1 MRLRVNH
8 ETRYRYDRPAR
19 NVIQTLRLTPQS
31 HDAQYVR
38 RWRVEV
44 DQDVRLFQG
53 QDSLGNP
60 VHHLTIDGPIDA
72 LTVTAFGEVEVQDAG
87 GIVAGT
93 RERLPA
99 GVFLRETRLTK
110 PNPAIR
116 ALSPPHVSSNPD
128 VLTSLHELMGTLRE
142 RMLFEVGTTG
152 ASTTGAEALSAGH
165 GVCQDFSHV
174 FIAAARHAGI
184 PARYVSGHLNHP
196 DTDAAQEAG
205 HAWAEALVPDLG
217 WVGFDSANGICV
229 TEHYVRV
236 AIGFDALSGAAIR
249 GAFAGGGAEDMTV
262 EVHVDQSGRA
272 AQRQTQDAF
281 GQSQSQ

>member
-8 ETRYRYDRPAR
+8 ETRYTYDHPAR
-19 NVIQTLRLTPQS
+19 NLVQVLRLTPQN

-53 QDSLGNP
+53 KDALGNP
-60 VHHLTIDGPIDA
+60 THHLTIEGPIEG
-72 LTVTAFGEVEVQDAG
+72 LTVTAFGEVEVQDTG

-93 RERLPA
+93 RETLPS
-99 GVFLRETRLTK
+99 GVFLRQTDLTT
-110 PNPAIR
+110 PSDAIR
-116 ALSPPHVSSNPD
+116 DIAPPALSVNAD
-128 VLTSLHELMGTLRE
+128 VLTSLHELMSRLRDA
-142 RMLFEVGTTG
+142 MAFEVGTTD
-152 ASTTGAEALSAGH
+152 AATTGANALEAGR

-174 FIAAARHAGI
+174 FISAARLSGI
-184 PARYVSGHLNHP
+184 PARYVSGHLHHP
-196 DTDAAQEAG
+196 EDERAQEAG

-236 AIGFDALSGAAIR
+236 AIGYDALSGSPIR
-249 GAFAGGGAEDMTV
+249 GAYAGGAGEDMTV
-262 EVHVDQSGRA
+262 EVQVGASGR
-272 AQRQTQDAF
+272 QI
-281 GQSQSQ
+281 QSQSQGDQYQSQ